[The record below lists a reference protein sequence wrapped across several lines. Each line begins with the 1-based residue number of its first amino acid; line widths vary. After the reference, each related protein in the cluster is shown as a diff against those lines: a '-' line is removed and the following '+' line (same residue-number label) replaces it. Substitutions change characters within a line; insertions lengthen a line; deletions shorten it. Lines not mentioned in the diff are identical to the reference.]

1 MAQQAVAPRMEAEGA
16 KEEEVGMEVVV
27 VVAVVEG
34 AEEEE
39 EEEEED
45 GVEEV
50 GVEVPVV
57 EVMEDPQ
64 LLILARWSTCLIQM
78 MVWRSSLNSDFL

>member
-27 VVAVVEG
+27 EG
-34 AEEEE
+34 AAEEE

-50 GVEVPVV
+50 GVEVPLV
-57 EVMEDPQ
+57 EVEDPQ

>member
-1 MAQQAVAPRMEAEGA
+1 MAQQAVAPRMEAEEA

-27 VVAVVEG
+27 VVVVEG
-34 AEEEE
+34 AEEE

-50 GVEVPVV
+50 GVEVPLV
-57 EVMEDPQ
+57 EVVEDPQ